1 MPGKFSLCVGE
12 PERQERQQA
21 LERAADRPDH
31 GSSRDSGDSAGAL
44 SVWAYRGRPVYTCS
58 LDRQP
63 GDANCDSFG
72 EFNGRRNGYRAFWL
86 RDDFGNSAYSL

>member
-1 MPGKFSLCVGE
+1 M
-12 PERQERQQA
+12 QA
-21 LERAADRPDH
+21 SANAKSDSRLWSVLLIDPNTGRRATQ
-31 GSSRDSGDSAGAL
+31 GQVGAL

-58 LDRQP
+58 LDRQS